1 MNISYEIWRW
11 NNLCWMVGF
20 PAILRTNHKKN
31 VSGMG
36 NNSIAFEFTG
46 ETLHNGDINCNVQMQ
61 LHEDTN

>member
-1 MNISYEIWRW
+1 MRYGDGIIY
-11 NNLCWMVGF
+11 VGWWVSLQYLEQ
-20 PAILRTNHKKN
+20 ITQKN